1 MHQIKEELAK
11 LNSKMMQEMPKV
23 IQSKFLMAKTSSP
36 LMKQNYESMD
46 ELCSSLSEISLS
58 GLKFECENEKHI
70 K

>member
-1 MHQIKEELAK
+1 
-11 LNSKMMQEMPKV
+11 MMQEMPKV
-23 IQSKFLMAKTSSP
+23 IQSKFLMTKTSSP